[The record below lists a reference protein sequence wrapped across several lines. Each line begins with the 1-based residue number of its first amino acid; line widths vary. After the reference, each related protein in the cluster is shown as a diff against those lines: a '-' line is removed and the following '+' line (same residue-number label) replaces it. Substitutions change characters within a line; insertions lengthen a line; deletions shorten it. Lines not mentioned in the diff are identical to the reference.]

1 MATGMVKSPPSKSRN
16 KSRSRSRSRG
26 RSTGKSSRSASKS
39 PARTKSKS
47 PSRTQSK
54 SPSRSSRTRERTTVV
69 KKEIV
74 VTPTRQSTR
83 IADLVDNEKKVSTR
97 SSELLKSEV
106 RNNMA
111 DKKDKAKPA
120 AKTRAT
126 EFGGPVGA
134 LFITLSLPLV
144 MYYINLA
151 CTKTKCTI
159 LELPKF
165 PKNIWLLFDM
175 EATLLF
181 FGWLAFQAVLAM
193 IPVGRVVEGLP
204 LPSGKRLKYR
214 CNGFFAFV
222 ASLIAF
228 GICVYFNVPLV
239 KMVHAKFFR
248 IMTSAILFSAILS
261 IFLYIKARAVPV
273 TQLAPGG
280 NTGNALYDFFIGH
293 ELNPRIG
300 SFDLKFFCELRPGLI
315 GWVILNFI
323 FVLKAYQDTQAFPP
337 ALTLVVAFQ
346 TLYVADALW
355 FEQWSVVLAIQDA
368 ILTTMDIIHDG
379 FGFML
384 VFGDLAWVPF
394 LYCLQPRFLLDN
406 DPKLAWYSLAGI
418 ALLNVFG
425 YMTFRRANSQKNE
438 FRKNPFHPS
447 LADLESI
454 PTSSGKRLLVGG
466 LWGMCRK
473 PNYLGDLMMALAWS
487 LPCGMSLIP
496 YFYPVYFAILL
507 VHRERRDGAQCQKKY
522 GSSWNR
528 YCERVPYRI
537 IPYVY

>member
-1 MATGMVKSPPSKSRN
+1 MPTPARKVKSPPSKSRS

-54 SPSRSSRTRERTTVV
+54 SPSRASRTRERTTVV

-83 IADLVDNEKKVSTR
+83 IADLVDHEKKVSLR
-97 SSELLKSEV
+97 SVEQLKTEV

-111 DKKDKAKPA
+111 DKKEKGKSAPM
-120 AKTRAT
+120 TRVT
-126 EFGGPVGA
+126 EFGGPIGA
-134 LFITLSLPLV
+134 VFITLSLPLV

-151 CTKTKCTI
+151 CTKAKCSI
-159 LELPKF
+159 LELPKM
-165 PKNIWLLFDM
+165 PKNPWILFDM

-181 FGWLAFQAVLAM
+181 FGWLAFQAVLAL
-193 IPVGRVVEGLP
+193 IPIGQVVDGQP
-204 LPSGKRLKYR
+204 LQSGKRLKYR

-222 ASLIAF
+222 ASVIAF
-228 GICVYFNVPLV
+228 GICVYFDVPLV
-239 KMVHAKFFR
+239 KMVHAKFYR
-248 IMTSAILFSAILS
+248 IMTSAILFSFILS
-261 IFLYIKARAVPV
+261 IFLYIKARTVAAS
-273 TQLAPGG
+273 QLAPGG
-280 NTGNALYDFFIGH
+280 NTGNVLYDFFIGH

-323 FVLKAYQDTQAFPP
+323 FVLKAYQDTGAFPP

-355 FEQWSVVLAIQDA
+355 FEDA

-487 LPCGMSLIP
+487 LPCGLTLLP